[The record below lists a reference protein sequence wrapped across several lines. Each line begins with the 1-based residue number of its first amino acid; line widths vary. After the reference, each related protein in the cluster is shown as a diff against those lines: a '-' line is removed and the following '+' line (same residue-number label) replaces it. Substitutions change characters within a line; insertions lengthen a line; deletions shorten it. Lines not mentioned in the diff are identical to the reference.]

1 MIDHVDTE
9 ITDMGTYLG
18 RIGSRLD
25 KEGNALQALARMWGD
40 DNQNIV
46 RTFGADII
54 DLGEQLLAM
63 KNRRRKPAQ
72 PQQNYAYSVLRF
84 QQRQE
89 RSCVPRLRNA
99 LI

>member
-1 MIDHVDTE
+1 MTDHVDTE
-9 ITDMGTYLG
+9 ITDVGTYLG

-40 DNQNIV
+40 DNQSIV

-63 KNRRRKPAQ
+63 KKC
-72 PQQNYAYSVLRF
+72 LCKKCKL
-84 QQRQE
+84 QE
-89 RSCVPRLRNA
+89 VKVKIVFNDSSDENA
-99 LI
+99 EKGN